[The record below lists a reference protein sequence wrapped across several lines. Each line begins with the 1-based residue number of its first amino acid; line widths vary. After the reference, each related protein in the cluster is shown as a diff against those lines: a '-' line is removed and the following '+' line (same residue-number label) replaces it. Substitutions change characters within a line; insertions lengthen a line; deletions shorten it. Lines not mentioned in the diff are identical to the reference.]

1 MNLTYVLG
9 VLLFATQPSLA
20 GTHYKGAWQDADDDN
35 ERYEQNSHMAEKDHY
50 GMNFNISFTSSVGRV
65 MSKKK
70 EKKKKIIV
78 NLPMLS
84 QMNLT
89 KYCLTYW

>member
-1 MNLTYVLG
+1 MKKKCKVTEEREVKGDMNLTYVLG

-20 GTHYKGAWQDADDDN
+20 GTHYRGAWQDADDDN

-70 EKKKKIIV
+70 EKKKK
-78 NLPMLS
+78 NHS
-84 QMNLT
+84 
-89 KYCLTYW
+89 